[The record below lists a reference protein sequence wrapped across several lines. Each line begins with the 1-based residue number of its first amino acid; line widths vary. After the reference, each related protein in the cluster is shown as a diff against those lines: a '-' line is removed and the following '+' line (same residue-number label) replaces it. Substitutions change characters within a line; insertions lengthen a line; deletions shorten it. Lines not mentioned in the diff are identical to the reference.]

1 MNKNLFLTS
10 TSNDLV
16 VKRMN
21 KEIDEGEGGN
31 NIENGTWKWAKS
43 YPGNVYCSHRSIE
56 AGNNKPRQVWLTKL
70 PAEWPTNGLLAALL
84 RWF

>member
-1 MNKNLFLTS
+1 MNKNLILTS
-10 TSNDLV
+10 TSNVLV

-43 YPGNVYCSHRSIE
+43 YPGNVYCSHPSIE
-56 AGNNKPRQVWLTKL
+56 AGNNKP
-70 PAEWPTNGLLAALL
+70 PTSLADEVAG
-84 RWF
+84 RTAD